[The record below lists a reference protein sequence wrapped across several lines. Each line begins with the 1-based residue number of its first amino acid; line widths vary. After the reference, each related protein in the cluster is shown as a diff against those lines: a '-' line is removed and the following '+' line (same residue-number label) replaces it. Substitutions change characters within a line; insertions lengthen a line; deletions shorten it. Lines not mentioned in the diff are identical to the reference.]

1 MPPQNGKR
9 QQPTGTV
16 SELSL
21 LGDQALW
28 LDGVAS
34 VSEKEKSGGKAAEG
48 TAVRPHHLS
57 P

>member
-9 QQPTGTV
+9 AQQTGTV
-16 SELSL
+16 SEFSL

-34 VSEKEKSGGKAAEG
+34 VREKDKLGEKAAEG
-48 TAVRPHHLS
+48 TAVRPNHLS